1 MTNTSTYNLSVH
13 HHHNHYNG
21 VGDLKHHLN
30 SNSNSN
36 STSSLNNIGSNIN
49 NNTISSSNVNN
60 NNNTTPIY
68 QPPNN
73 QHILPIS
80 ISNNLSNGLH
90 NNESSGKTTIVARFG
105 CQTLVLFLI
114 LVPYIYILHFAI
126 FPWMMSTDSLQHHPS
141 FEHNYKGIIHSILS
155 TSVIILVLSSYF
167 LASTTDPGTFKD
179 TLSPSY
185 YLIHPISEETDK
197 RFCNKCKE
205 QKPERAHH
213 CRTKCCNRCVLRMD
227 HHCQWINNC
236 VGFFNHKYFVL
247 FLFYASISIIYFFI
261 LLIDRFTEIISIHAI
276 QQTVPEFDLFNLLLL
291 GILIIVLVIAGI
303 SIMALLS
310 TQLWLLSNN
319 LTTIE
324 FEDRKRK
331 SLHPNSSNLYK
342 KYDKG
347 STIANFS
354 VVFGGFSIFWL
365 IPTNPQNL
373 KSYDTIKKGDI
384 FVV

>member
-1 MTNTSTYNLSVH
+1 MTNTSTYNLTI
-13 HHHNHYNG
+13 HHNHYNG
-21 VGDLKHHLN
+21 GDQLKHHLSS
-30 SNSNSN
+30 SNS
-36 STSSLNNIGSNIN
+36 STQSLSSGNNIN
-49 NNTISSSNVNN
+49 NSININSTTTT
-60 NNNTTPIY
+60 TTPSSIY
-68 QPPNN
+68 HQASNN
-73 QHILPIS
+73 QNILPIS
-80 ISNNLSNGLH
+80 TSSNNSTGLH
-90 NNESSGKTTIVARFG
+90 NESSISSGKTTIVARFG
-105 CQTLVLFLI
+105 CQSLVLFLI
-114 LVPYIYILHFAI
+114 LVPYIYILNFAI
-126 FPWMMSTDSLQHHPS
+126 FPWMMSTDGLKHESIVDHS
-141 FEHNYKGIIHSILS
+141 FKGVIHSILS
-155 TSVIILVLSSYF
+155 TGVIILVLSSYF

-205 QKPERAHH
+205 QKPERSHH

-247 FLFYASISIIYFFI
+247 FLFYASISIIYFFV
-261 LLIDRFTEIISIHAI
+261 LLIDRFTEVISLHAME
-276 QQTVPEFDLFNLLLL
+276 QTIPEFDLFNLFLL
-291 GILIIVLVIAGI
+291 GVLVILLIIAGI

-331 SLHPNSSNLYK
+331 SLHPNSSNLYR

-347 STIANFS
+347 SIISNFS
-354 VVFGGFSIFWL
+354 VVFGTFSIFWFL
-365 IPTNPQNL
+365 PTLPQNL